1 MLSEV
6 FIFSNNLAAL
16 LVILRNLVASFRFLL
31 IFPQITLAQLLNKV
45 TKIVVCRTLHQ
56 CLNGSGRMALV
67 MLLVE
72 MLFFLPLLKLFVLVI
87 TWFRVQLTTNLTSG
101 N

>member
-31 IFPQITLAQLLNKV
+31 IFPQIKLTQLLNKV
-45 TKIVVCRTLHQ
+45 TQIVVCRTLQQ
-56 CLNGSGRMALV
+56 CLNGSGRMAPV

-72 MLFFLPLLKLFVLVI
+72 TLFFLPLLKLFVLVI
-87 TWFRVQLTTNLTSG
+87 AWFRVQLTINLTSG